1 MGVWPTRPTPIIVHS
16 RSSGAPQTAGSNRAP
31 SGADDCSHTDPHAL
45 GPGDTVRPGK
55 SAAAGG
61 SRTGRA
67 GSAVQLWEEQG
78 GPSDL
83 LGAVLPLL
91 RPGQSDQR
99 RRRRQQKRRRRRSST
114 SAILT
119 IESAVIQYVTS
130 FAATSSCFP
139 ALSRASNS
147 SLNNTRPRD
156 GQHRHLPTRPHRP
169 AACDHPCM
177 CCRPP
182 HTCRRRRAGFHRGTR
197 RLLRPRLR

>member
-1 MGVWPTRPTPIIVHS
+1 MRLARLTPASAAGQAEGQALGVWPTRPTPIIVHS

-31 SGADDCSHTDPHAL
+31 SGADDCSHTDPRAL

-61 SRTGRA
+61 SRSGRA

-78 GPSDL
+78 GPSGL

-114 SAILT
+114 SAT
-119 IESAVIQYVTS
+119 QTKTAAAAMPGSSAVV
-130 FAATSSCFP
+130 AEKW
-139 ALSRASNS
+139 LS
-147 SLNNTRPRD
+147 L
-156 GQHRHLPTRPHRP
+156 
-169 AACDHPCM
+169 HPDSYS
-177 CCRPP
+177 
-182 HTCRRRRAGFHRGTR
+182 G
-197 RLLRPRLR
+197 